1 MKKLFEAPALSVKE
15 FRKENILTASG
26 VTPIESA
33 SEQASNAIKN
43 NLGVEV
49 NIIKLTI

>member
-1 MKKLFEAPALSVKE
+1 MKKLFESPVLSVKE

-26 VTPIESA
+26 AEVTA
-33 SEQASNAIKN
+33 SEKASNAIKE